1 MKILRKIIEI
11 DEELCDGCGECIPA
25 CPEGALQIVNGK
37 AKLVKENFCD
47 GLGECIG
54 NCPKG
59 AIRIVEREAEA
70 FDEEAVKQE
79 MEAKKRQEEPLPCGC
94 PSAHVKSL
102 SPSPCEIANEPQDLE
117 PTASQ
122 LSHWPVQIRLVPPT
136 APFLKNAHLVVA
148 ADCTP
153 IAYPTFHRDF
163 LKGRVVMMGCPKFD
177 NVQDYV
183 NRFGQIFKEAN
194 IRKVTVLV
202 MEVPCCSGLPMVVK
216 KGMELAQKEVPLEVV
231 VIGIEGGIIKRAQVA

>member
-1 MKILRKIIEI
+1 MKVMRKIIEI
-11 DEELCDGCGECIPA
+11 DEELCDGCGDCIPA

-54 NCPKG
+54 NCPRG

-70 FDEEAVKQE
+70 FDEDAVKE
-79 MEAKKRQEEPLPCGC
+79 TMEAKEETLPRGC
-94 PSAHVKSL
+94 PSTHARTFGPL
-102 SPSPCEIANEPQDLE
+102 PCEIANRPQDLNPMRSE
-117 PTASQ
+117 

-153 IAYPTFHRDF
+153 IAYPAFHRDF
-163 LKGRVVMMGCPKFD
+163 LRNSVVMMGCPKFD
-177 NVQDYV
+177 DVQDYV
-183 NRFGQIFKEAN
+183 RRFAAIFKEAN
-194 IRKVTVLV
+194 IRQVTVLV

-216 KGMELAQKEVPLEVV
+216 KGMEIAGINVPLEVV
-231 VIGIEGGIIKRAQVA
+231 VIGIQGEILQRKTA